1 MILIADS
8 GSTKTHWCLVEG
20 DKVVKELYTLGINP
34 FYQTTDD
41 ILADLREKLIP
52 SLASEEITHLSFYG
66 AGCAFEDKKDIVR
79 SALSALFVH
88 ASIEIE
94 SDLLGAARALFQ
106 HQKGIACIL
115 GTGSN
120 SCYYDGVN
128 IIQNVSP
135 LGYVLGDEGSGA
147 VLGKLLV
154 ADCLKNQLST
164 ELKEKFFTQYGF
176 TPAQILDKVYKQPFP
191 NRFLAQFAPFLL
203 DNLEEPAMFNIVFE
217 SFDAFLT
224 RNVMQ
229 YQLDEME
236 VGFVG
241 SIAHHFRDV
250 LEIAAYER
258 NINITKIEQ
267 RPMEGLIQFEVGRR
281 TL

>member
-34 FYQTTDD
+34 FYQSTDD
-41 ILADLREKLIP
+41 ILSDLREKLIP
-52 SLASEEITHLSFYG
+52 SLANEEITHLSFYG

-79 SALSALFVH
+79 NALSPLFVN
-88 ASIEIE
+88 ASIDIE

-106 HQKGIACIL
+106 NQKGIACIL

-128 IIQNVSP
+128 ISQNVSP
-135 LGYVLGDEGSGA
+135 LGYILGDEGSGA

-229 YQLDEME
+229 YQLEGME

-258 NINITKIEQ
+258 NVNITKIEQ

>member
-34 FYQTTDD
+34 FYQSTDD
-41 ILADLREKLIP
+41 ILSYLREKLIP

-79 SALSALFVH
+79 NALSPLFVN
-88 ASIEIE
+88 ASIDIE

-106 HQKGIACIL
+106 NQKGIACIL

-258 NINITKIEQ
+258 NVNITKIEQ
-267 RPMEGLIQFEVGRR
+267 RPMEGLIQYEVGRR